1 MAGRGRF
8 FTTDSRQWRRL
19 LQFVL
24 IHVGTA
30 LTVVPITSALNRVLI
45 AEMQLSSTLVT
56 FLITLPYWLSPIQV
70 WFGSV
75 MDLRAARGR
84 RLTGWIV
91 LGGVLAAGG
100 SAAAAPAAFLIPAQ
114 FGLGLALLTFIFLIW
129 GVGINL
135 ASVSYLSVLAGQ
147 ADREQ
152 RNRAVGIMWVC
163 MILASIGAGVFLSS
177 QLDTFSAPK
186 FTLVFAALNG
196 CALLAVFVGTAGLE
210 VREEQRKSVEASGP
224 RDSWASLSVLFHN
237 PVALR
242 FFFYLLLILI
252 GIHTQD
258 ILLEPYGAEVLGM
271 SVSETSR
278 LISYWG
284 TGLLITMLVSIRV
297 VKIWSERKVAILGSA
312 IVMLA
317 FVLICWSG
325 WQKTTSV
332 FLGAV
337 VLLGLGGGF
346 MTHSNLVIMLRM
358 IIPEARSVYIAAWG
372 VANFMGQALIVVP
385 ISLGESLRLIT
396 NNVWMGYA
404 FIFALEAAIIAL
416 ALFLLR
422 DIGVSDFR
430 ARAQALVARNTAT
443 NTGPARIYTGE
454 EDVSLQDNHFL

>member
-1 MAGRGRF
+1 MTRLSRF
-8 FTTDSRQWRRL
+8 PPLAPSPLRRL

-45 AEMQLSSTLVT
+45 AEMQLSSTLVA

-70 WFGSV
+70 WFGNV
-75 MDLRAARGR
+75 MDSRVARGR
-84 RLTGWIV
+84 KLTGWIV
-91 LGGVLAAGG
+91 LGGIMAASG
-100 SAAAAPAAFLIPAQ
+100 SAVAAPVAFLIPDR
-114 FGLGLALLTFIFLIW
+114 FGLGLALTTIVFLIW

-135 ASVSYLSVLAGQ
+135 ASVSYLSLLSAQ

-152 RNRAVGIMWVC
+152 RNRAVGIMWIC
-163 MILASIGAGVFLSS
+163 MILASIGSGLFLSS
-177 QLDTFSAPK
+177 QLATYTPMK
-186 FTLVFAALNG
+186 FAMVFAMLNG
-196 CALLAVFVGTAGLE
+196 CALLAILFGTAGLE
-210 VREEQRKSVEASGP
+210 TRHDPLPAAAGA
-224 RDSWASLSVLFHN
+224 RDAWAALSILFHN

-271 SVSETSR
+271 SVAQTSR

-284 TGLLITMLVSIRV
+284 TGLLITMLISILV
-297 VKIWSERKVAILGSA
+297 VRAWGERRVAIMGSV
-312 IVMLA
+312 IVALA
-317 FVLICWSG
+317 FALICWAG
-325 WQKTTSV
+325 GQQAPHV

-358 IIPEARSVYIAAWG
+358 TIPEARSLYIAAWG
-372 VANFMGQALIVVP
+372 VANFMGQSLIIVP
-385 ISLGESLRLIT
+385 VSLGESLRLIT
-396 NNVWMGYA
+396 NDVWLGYTGV
-404 FIFALEAAIIAL
+404 FALEAITILL

-422 DIGVSDFR
+422 DIRVSDFR
-430 ARAQALVARNTAT
+430 AQAQALIARGTRSHPGHEPT
-443 NTGPARIYTGE
+443 LSGE
-454 EDVSLQDNHFL
+454 DDVSLQDNYFL